1 MTVSASL
8 DYRVPYAD
16 TDQMTFVYY
25 ANYLIYFEMAREDCP
40 GISREASH
48 AAFAHEGFRYLEDYK
63 LRCRDIRT
71 EGRAVI
77 VDESELPPL

>member
-1 MTVSASL
+1 
-8 DYRVPYAD
+8 
-16 TDQMTFVYY
+16 
-25 ANYLIYFEMAREDCP
+25 MAREDCP

-48 AAFAHEGFRYLEDYK
+48 AQFAHEGFRYLEDYK

-77 VDESELPPL
+77 VDESELPPLD